1 MSEKN
6 AKIQAERYLDI
17 YNDVYPQIIKEF
29 EEIEDRYASDKS
41 EAYVE
46 RFLEKINKTLRT
58 LKNIDISSLDEIVTE
73 EVIKVINHNIDYMY
87 EELLNI
93 KKRLEANDYVEN
105 LKSPVRRYI
114 RQMKEDPSNYKK
126 WAKDEEQLVNKFIGA
141 LTNPDNFDM
150 YKNHIKRM
158 ALGTMSL
165 KEFKKI
171 FDAAKH
177 KMIPLP
183 SYAFESF
190 REYTK

>member
-6 AKIQAERYLDI
+6 AKIQAEKYLDI
-17 YNDVYPQIIKEF
+17 YNDVYPQIMKEF

-41 EAYVE
+41 EASME
-46 RFLEKINKTLRT
+46 RFLEKINKTLRI
-58 LKNIDISSLDEIVTE
+58 LKNIDTNSLDEIVTE
-73 EVIKVINHNIDYMY
+73 EVIKTINHNIDYMY

-93 KKRLEANDYVEN
+93 KKRLESNEYVES
-105 LKSPVRRYI
+105 LKSPVRRYFKQI
-114 RQMKEDPSNYKK
+114 GGDPSNYKK
-126 WAKDEEQLVNKFIGA
+126 WAKDEEQLTNKFIGV
-141 LTNPDNFDM
+141 LTHPDNFDM

-177 KMIPLP
+177 KMTPLP
-183 SYAFESF
+183 NYTFESF